1 MDTLVLTG
9 ALLMDGTGAEPVR
22 GRAVVVEDGRI
33 TQVVEA
39 GRAPRGRQID
49 LAGCTLL
56 PGLINCHVHLC
67 FGGEPDPVRAIRDEP
82 HALTALK
89 VLRRAQD
96 TLEAGVTTV
105 RDLGGRDYVELAV
118 RRGIGEGVFPGPRI
132 LGAGKPVCMTGAMDT
147 SWGARPTVPTTCGR
161 RYASSSRPAQT

>member
-33 TQVVEA
+33 TQVVDA

-96 TLEAGVTTV
+96 TLEAGVTTG
-105 RDLGGRDYVELAV
+105 RDPGGRAYVEPAG
-118 RRGIGEGVFPGPRI
+118 RPRI
-132 LGAGKPVCMTGAMDT
+132 AHGPSPAPRPLR
-147 SWGARPTVPTTCGR
+147 AR
-161 RYASSSRPAQT
+161 